1 MKTILTILTCLLL
14 TVSVQAQTNK
24 IITSGKI
31 AFEKRINM
39 HAAAKNELTDANTG
53 YAESE
58 KRSLETYKKANPQ
71 FGVLQSELIFNDNKS
86 LFTPI
91 KPVVPLN
98 NFYGNPIGT
107 QFNTIYT
114 DMATKTIT
122 AEKIIYGDQFLLKDS
137 LRKIT
142 WRLTDETQDIMGYN
156 CRRANGIMLDSI
168 YIVAYYTDMIW
179 MSGGPESF
187 SGLPGMILKVALPH
201 FNVVWTATKIT
212 LDPVPPTKLVAPKK
226 GDVVNSKQLAD
237 KLKVA
242 SKNWG
247 AWGKYEVKIFQL

>member
-91 KPVVPLN
+91 K
-98 NFYGNPIGT
+98 
-107 QFNTIYT
+107 
-114 DMATKTIT
+114 
-122 AEKIIYGDQFLLKDS
+122 
-137 LRKIT
+137 
-142 WRLTDETQDIMGYN
+142 
-156 CRRANGIMLDSI
+156 
-168 YIVAYYTDMIW
+168 
-179 MSGGPESF
+179 
-187 SGLPGMILKVALPH
+187 
-201 FNVVWTATKIT
+201 
-212 LDPVPPTKLVAPKK
+212 
-226 GDVVNSKQLAD
+226 
-237 KLKVA
+237 
-242 SKNWG
+242 
-247 AWGKYEVKIFQL
+247 

>member
-1 MKTILTILTCLLL
+1 MSL
-14 TVSVQAQTNK
+14 QAQTNNQ
-24 IITSGKI
+24 IVTSGKI
-31 AFEKRINM
+31 EFEKRINM
-39 HAAAKNELTDANTG
+39 YAVAVNELTDAKTG

-71 FGVLQSELIFNDNKS
+71 FGTLQSTLIFNNDKS

-91 KPVVPLN
+91 KPTVPLN
-98 NFYGNPIGT
+98 SFYGNPIGT

-114 DMATKTIT
+114 DRTTKSIT
-122 AEKIIYGDQFLLKDS
+122 AEKIIYSEQFLLKDS

-142 WRLTDETQDIMGYN
+142 WRLTDETQDVAGYT
-156 CRRANGIMLDSI
+156 CRRANGVMLDSI
-168 YIVAYYTDMIW
+168 YIVAFYTDKIW

-201 FNVVWTATKIT
+201 FNVTWTATKVT
-212 LDPVPPTKLVAPKK
+212 LENVPPEKIVAPKK
-226 GDVVNSKQLAD
+226 GDIVNNKQLAE

-247 AWGKYEVKIFQL
+247 NWGKYEVKIFQL

>member
-1 MKTILTILTCLLL
+1 MKSILIILTCLLL
-14 TVSVQAQTNK
+14 TGGLRAQDNK
-24 IITSGKI
+24 TITSGTI
-31 AFEKRINM
+31 EFEKRINM

-58 KRSLETYKKANPQ
+58 KRSLEAYKKANPQ
-71 FGVLQSELIFNDNKS
+71 FGVLRSTLIFNNNKS

-91 KPVVPLN
+91 KPEVPLN

-114 DMATKTIT
+114 DMSTKSLT
-122 AEKIIYGDQFLLKDS
+122 AEKIIYSEQFLLKDS

-142 WRLTDETQDIMGYN
+142 WRLTDETQDVLGYT

-168 YIVAYYTDMIW
+168 YIVAYYTDKIW
-179 MSGGPESF
+179 MSSGPESF

-201 FNVVWTATKIT
+201 LNVVWTATKIT
-212 LDPVPPTKLVAPKK
+212 IDPVSETKIVAPKK

-247 AWGKYEVKIFQL
+247 NWGVYEVKIFQL